1 MTHLRTLTTILLSVT
16 LLLLTAC
23 SPTASETSTS
33 PNDGMAGMEHGDD
46 GNMAGMDDMAEM
58 QAGVDAIAALS
69 GEEFEIAFL
78 DAMIPHHQSA
88 VEMATIALERAQRP
102 ETKAAAQAIIE
113 AQEAEIAQMTLWLNE
128 WHGRTPSG
136 DDHGMT
142 MPNETEALR
151 AVPTTEFDAAFYT
164 AMIPHH
170 ESAIAMANLVSER
183 TQRSELTTLA
193 TAIIATQQAEIAQF
207 QAWLSEN
214 DS

>member
-1 MTHLRTLTTILLSVT
+1 MQRQQVFQTILLSVT

-23 SPTASETSTS
+23 SATGTAPADDMS
-33 PNDGMAGMEHGDD
+33 GMEHGEDS
-46 GNMAGMDDMAEM
+46 NMAGMDDMAEM

-69 GEEFEIAFL
+69 GTEFEIAFL

-102 ETKAAAQAIIE
+102 ETKVAAQAIID
-113 AQEAEIAQMTLWLNE
+113 AQEAEIAQMTVWLAE

-136 DDHGMT
+136 DDHGMA

-151 AVPTTEFDAAFYT
+151 AVSDEEFDAAFYA

-170 ESAIAMANLVSER
+170 ESAIAMAELVAER
-183 TQRSELTTLA
+183 TQRPDLTTLA

-207 QAWLSEN
+207 QTWLANN

>member
-1 MTHLRTLTTILLSVT
+1 MQRRQVFQTILLSVT

-23 SPTASETSTS
+23 SASGTAPADDMS
-33 PNDGMAGMEHGDD
+33 GMEHGED
-46 GNMAGMDDMAEM
+46 GSMAGMDDMAEM

-88 VEMATIALERAQRP
+88 VEMATIALERAQQP
-102 ETKAAAQAIIE
+102 ETRAAAQAIID
-113 AQEAEIAQMTLWLNE
+113 AQEAEISQMTAWLEE
-128 WHGRTPSG
+128 WHGQTPSG
-136 DDHGMT
+136 DDHGMA

-151 AVPTTEFDAAFYT
+151 DVPDNEFDVAFYA

-183 TQRSELTTLA
+183 TQRPELTTLA
-193 TAIIATQQAEIAQF
+193 MAIITTQQAEIAQF
-207 QAWLSEN
+207 QTWLANN